1 MGSRIFFFSYII
13 LRPVFFFILRLD
25 FVLTSA
31 ASSSSELVSLPQGVR
46 LNIFNMLSPEDKM
59 TISTV
64 CKNMHRDCHLP
75 HGLLQPP
82 IDPICMFSSDKNNS
96 DDDHRG
102 IRLLQQLG
110 NHQHYDAREKK
121 TLGNHYRIKIENLHQ
136 FGTVGA
142 SLKDLFILAR
152 RAKMMGVTKLD
163 VSVATQQTVRAFWDF
178 LRALPLMVPNLRVL
192 NLTNIAMDINS
203 RHVLNNFASFC
214 PNLEKIIWNNGRN
227 RNNTDSVTVGDNFYY
242 AEGNFLRECNELKEI
257 EFNNCCFLLSG
268 LAESNDPNNFL
279 FHKCSKNLERLS
291 IKNTMRVMQHRGNNT
306 TTGIPQAVLVK
317 FVRKVPSL
325 RYFSSDLTP
334 DNITLLQLERPDILF
349 E

>member
-82 IDPICMFSSDKNNS
+82 IDPICMFSSDKNNI
-96 DDDHRG
+96 DNDHRG

-110 NHQHYDAREKK
+110 HQQEHDARKKK
-121 TLGNHYRIKIENLHQ
+121 TLQNHYRIEIKNLHQ

-142 SLKDLFILAR
+142 SLQDLFTLSRGAQ
-152 RAKMMGVTKLD
+152 MTGVTELD
-163 VSVATQQTVRAFWDF
+163 VSVATQQTVWVSPDF
-178 LRALPLMVPNLRVL
+178 LGSLSLMVPNLRAL
-192 NLTNIAMDINS
+192 NLTNIGIDYNS
-203 RHVLNNFASFC
+203 SHVLSNFASFC

-227 RNNTDSVTVGDNFYY
+227 YTGSITVREDYIDAKGDVL
-242 AEGNFLRECNELKEI
+242 EPVQKLKEI
-257 EFNNCCFLLSG
+257 ECNNRCFLFWGDL
-268 LAESNDPNNFL
+268 LAEADDPNKFL
-279 FHKCSKNLERLS
+279 FHKCSKNFERVS
-291 IKNTMRVMQHRGNNT
+291 IKNASAIGVAQRRGT

-334 DNITLLQLERPDILF
+334 DNITMLQLERPDILF